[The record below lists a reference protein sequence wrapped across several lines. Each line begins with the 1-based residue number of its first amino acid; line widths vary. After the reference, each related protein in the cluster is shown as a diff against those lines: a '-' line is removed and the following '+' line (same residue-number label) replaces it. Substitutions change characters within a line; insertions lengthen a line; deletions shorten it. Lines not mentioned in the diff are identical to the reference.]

1 MTGSVKYTLES
12 RIDGFERELDNVQSE
27 LERMDR
33 EHQDLLLDKKN
44 LIKQIEEHKRALLKL
59 YTKE

>member
-1 MTGSVKYTLES
+1 MTESVKYTLES

-27 LERMDR
+27 LERMEH

-44 LIKQIEEHKRALLKL
+44 LIKQIEEHKRSLLKL